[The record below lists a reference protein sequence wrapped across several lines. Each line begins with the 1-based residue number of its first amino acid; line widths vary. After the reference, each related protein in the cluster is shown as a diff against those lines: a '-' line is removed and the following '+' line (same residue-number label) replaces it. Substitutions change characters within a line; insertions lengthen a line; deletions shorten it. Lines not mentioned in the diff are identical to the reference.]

1 MPRGANLGEGVASER
16 LGALVSRHPPNKTNA
31 AHTNRVSRGIQW
43 FARAVMLFAAY
54 LALRDQ
60 SWMILLS
67 FGGLGLL
74 IEIGARSM
82 ARGSH
87 RASFI
92 NVDVYERGVRSERAD
107 GVDELPWSDV
117 AHVTVDASLH
127 TSGWGE
133 FGFEV
138 ERADGSPVRVSI
150 NPAQCERPFELFER
164 LLAGCGTTAA
174 VRALEAHERGET
186 VNFGPVRMAGNELH
200 HDDESRPMADVD
212 RVALKAGWLT
222 IDSLGEPWVR
232 VRAAKVRDVAALLAL
247 AGDSASNPSAQDW
260 IWTWGD

>member
-31 AHTNRVSRGIQW
+31 AHTQRVSRGIQW

-67 FGGLGLL
+67 FGGLGFL
-74 IEIGARSM
+74 IEVGARLM
-82 ARGSH
+82 ARRSH

-92 NVDVYERGVRSERAD
+92 NVDVYERGIRSERAD

-133 FGFEV
+133 FAFEV
-138 ERADGSPVRVSI
+138 ERTDGSPVRVSI

-164 LLAGCGTTAA
+164 LLEGCGTAVG
-174 VRALEAHERGET
+174 VRALDAHERGGA
-186 VNFGPVRMAGNELH
+186 VDFGPVEMSGGEVH
-200 HDDESRPMADVD
+200 HDDESHRLDDVD

-222 IDSLGEPWVR
+222 IDALGEPWVR
-232 VRAAKVRDVAALLAL
+232 VRAAKVRDVPALIAL
-247 AGDSASNPSAQDW
+247 VGEKASTPSAQDW